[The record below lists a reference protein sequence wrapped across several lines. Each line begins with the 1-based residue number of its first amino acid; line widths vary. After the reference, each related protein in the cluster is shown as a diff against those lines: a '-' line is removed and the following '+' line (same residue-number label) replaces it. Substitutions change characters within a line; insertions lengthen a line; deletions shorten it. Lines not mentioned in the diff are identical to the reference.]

1 MAERGLTVGVLS
13 PLLAGTY
20 FGELLKGIAG
30 YVAKAGGRVV
40 AVQTLDA
47 ELGDHY
53 LGPSRFVT
61 PVAWDVVDGFVAI
74 TRAVPD
80 DYLLRSRRSGR
91 PVVTISHHVDGL
103 DCPEVRPDNR
113 AGVADAVSHLISH
126 GHTRIGFVGDLGNAD
141 VAERYQGYLQSLARH
156 SIEASPEL
164 LFRVDNLLEEGGA
177 AAARQVLARGAPC
190 TAVVTGNDQNAL
202 GLLRAL
208 AAVGLDIP
216 GDMAVVGFDDVEF
229 CAQTN
234 PPLASVRQDLERVS
248 ATAARL
254 LVQLLAGESVAAGE
268 HRVPTSLVARES
280 CGCDRRAPVAPAS
293 PSGAS
298 TPARR
303 FAADL
308 ARALAVATPGPTG
321 EATLRRCARVFVECF
336 EGALASLE
344 VDVGALKSAAEELF
358 HLYPRPETVVA
369 LEGSLS
375 QYRRDLLAMS
385 YSAER
390 MEVLDRCTGE
400 VSRALNAAQ
409 VRMMADTNDRL
420 QTSLRNEYDV
430 SMGLVGLRIGL
441 EGLHSEAVQ
450 ASSLDWMGGTQA
462 RNACLGLWD
471 DRAGPGSGVLRVAG
485 RYGVGT
491 AGALVPGSQFPAP
504 AFPPLGALT
513 AGSFQQ
519 GDLVYVLPV
528 RTVEHD
534 WGMLAVAG
542 PPEAAA
548 KTGRDIYFQW
558 AALVG
563 VALDHD
569 ALVDSLEQQQ
579 ASLAAAYRREQELAA
594 EVRESEE
601 RYALAASAV
610 NDGLWDW
617 DVQRGAVFYS
627 ERWKALLGYAG
638 DEIGSSPQEWLSR
651 AHPEDAS
658 DLQQALGRCLRGE
671 VGSLS
676 LEHRL
681 AHKDGSVHWFT
692 CRAATVRSPD
702 GGVTR
707 MVGSLTDITDRK
719 QLEQR
724 LLHAALYDSLTGL
737 PNRSL
742 FMDRLGQ
749 AVARARRLPGH
760 GFSVLFLDLDGFKAV
775 NDTYG
780 HMFGDMLLVEAAGR
794 ITAQL
799 RDNDTPVR
807 FGGDEFAVLLD
818 GVTRPDHLD
827 AVVTRLKSALA
838 SPYRIEGTE
847 VVVPATVGIA
857 SSADGYEGP
866 EKVLRRADEEMYR
879 AKPQRSGTGTGPGGA
894 AGGAGTLSTVP
905 AAG

>member
-1 MAERGLTVGVLS
+1 MAGRGLTVGVLS

-30 YVAKAGGRVV
+30 YVATAGGRVV

-53 LGPSRFVT
+53 LGPSRFVA
-61 PVAWDVVDGFVAI
+61 PVAWDMVDGFVAI

-80 DYLLRSRRSGR
+80 DYLRRLQQSGR

-113 AGVADAVSHLISH
+113 AGVADAVSHLVSH
-126 GHTRIGFVGDLGNAD
+126 GHTRIGFVGDLGYAD
-141 VAERYQGYLQSLARH
+141 VRERYEGYLQSLARH
-156 SIEASPEL
+156 SIEASPDL

-177 AAARQVLARGAPC
+177 AAAGEILARGAPC

-202 GLLRAL
+202 GLVRAL
-208 AAVGLDIP
+208 TAAGLHIP
-216 GDMAVVGFDDVEF
+216 ADMAVVGFDDVEF
-229 CAQTN
+229 CAQTS
-234 PPLASVRQDLERVS
+234 PPLASVRQDFERVS

-254 LVQLLAGESVAAGE
+254 LVQLLQGESVAAGE
-268 HRVPTSLVARES
+268 HRVPTSLVTRES
-280 CGCDRRAPVAPAS
+280 CGCDRHTPVAPG
-293 PSGAS
+293 PPPGTS

-303 FAADL
+303 FAVDL
-308 ARALAVATPGPTG
+308 ARALAVPATGPGA
-321 EATLRRCARVFVECF
+321 EATLERCTRIFVECF

-344 VDVGALKSAAEELF
+344 VDAGPLQSAAGELF

-369 LEGSLS
+369 LQASLS

-390 MEVLDRCTGE
+390 MEVLDRCTEE
-400 VSRALNAAQ
+400 VSRALNSAQ
-409 VRMMADTNDRL
+409 VRMMADANDRL
-420 QTSLRNEYDV
+420 QTSLRNEYAV

-450 ASSLDWMGGTQA
+450 VRSLDWMAGTQA
-462 RNACLGLWD
+462 RNACLGLWHD
-471 DRAGPGSGVLRVAG
+471 QAGPGSGMLRVAG
-485 RYGVGT
+485 RYGIGT
-491 AGALVPGSQFPAP
+491 AGTLAPGSQFPVRE
-504 AFPPLGALT
+504 FPPLGALT
-513 AGSFQQ
+513 AGSFQR

-542 PPEAAA
+542 PPEAVA

-579 ASLAAAYRREQELAA
+579 ASLAGAYRREHELAA

-617 DVQRGAVFYS
+617 DILRGAVFYS
-627 ERWKALLGYAG
+627 ERWKALLGYDD
-638 DEIGSSPQEWLSR
+638 DEIGSSPNEWLHR

-658 DLQQALGRCLRGE
+658 DLSQALERCLRGE
-671 VGSLS
+671 VVSLDI
-676 LEHRL
+676 EHRL
-681 AHKDGSVHWFT
+681 AHKDGSMHWFT
-692 CRAATVRSPD
+692 CRAATVPGPD
-702 GGVTR
+702 GGVAR
-707 MVGSLTDITDRK
+707 IVGSLTDITDRK

-724 LLHAALYDSLTGL
+724 LVHAALYDSLTGL
-737 PNRSL
+737 PNRPL

-760 GFSVLFLDLDGFKAV
+760 GFSLLFLDLDGFKAV

-780 HMFGDMLLVEAAGR
+780 HMFGDLLLVEVAGR

-818 GVTRPDHLD
+818 GVTRPDHVA
-827 AVVTRLKSALA
+827 AVVRRLESALA
-838 SPYRIEGTE
+838 APYRIEGTE
-847 VVVPATVGIA
+847 VVVPATVGVA
-857 SSADGYEGP
+857 SSADGYEDP
-866 EKVLRRADEEMYR
+866 EKVLRRADEAMYR
-879 AKPQRSGTGTGPGGA
+879 AKPQRAKPRPTGGPGGS
-894 AGGAGTLSTVP
+894 GTLRPLP
-905 AAG
+905 ATS